1 MSRAKKSNSK
11 VPTIPTCRIAYRYRA
26 YPADLQE
33 YRMENW
39 FGALCGL
46 YNGAV
51 VERKDAYRN
60 TGKGLTYSAQ
70 QNALPE
76 KKKADPALRMVN
88 SQVAQDC
95 LQRVDKAYQKFF
107 DDIARKKAGEHV
119 KIGYPRFKKLE
130 KYTSL
135 TFPQV
140 WMKQPVKDKGKPTGK
155 TKLLEIVKFRFDD
168 DSSYAYV
175 TLPGIGDIK
184 IRLHRSLDWNNAKTV
199 TVKHVSSGD
208 WYVCISVEMPLVPTL
223 EPNGKNTGVDV
234 GLHKEATTSDGSYED
249 HPRFLKKSEE
259 KLKEH
264 QRKLSKKQKGSNGY
278 KKQKQVLAREHEHVA
293 NQRQDFLHKLSL
305 WLVFQYA
312 FIAFEKL
319 NIPGM
324 VKNPHLAKAIL
335 DAGWGTLIRFTA
347 YKSVMLRGNEIVR
360 VNPAYTS
367 QDCSRC
373 GARVPKTLA
382 ERMHICPVCGLEM
395 CRDQNA
401 ARNQE
406 FRAFGKVSSDTAV
419 GTNKVGAGSA
429 PNWGIIPRTQ
439 GETSTSAA
447 PASRGKYCR

>member
-1 MSRAKKSNSK
+1 MSRAKKNNSK
-11 VPTIPTCRIAYRYRA
+11 VPTIPTCRIAYRHRA

-51 VERKDAYRN
+51 AERKDAYRN

-95 LQRVDKAYQKFF
+95 LRRVDKAYQKFF

-119 KIGYPRFKKLE
+119 KIEYPRFKKLE

-140 WMKQPVKDKGKPTGK
+140 WMKQPVKDKGRPTGK

-168 DSSYAYV
+168 DSRYAYV

-208 WYVCISVEMPLVPTL
+208 WYVCISVEMPL
-223 EPNGKNTGVDV
+223 G
-234 GLHKEATTSDGSYED
+234 
-249 HPRFLKKSEE
+249 
-259 KLKEH
+259 
-264 QRKLSKKQKGSNGY
+264 
-278 KKQKQVLAREHEHVA
+278 
-293 NQRQDFLHKLSL
+293 
-305 WLVFQYA
+305 
-312 FIAFEKL
+312 
-319 NIPGM
+319 
-324 VKNPHLAKAIL
+324 PHA
-335 DAGWGTLIRFTA
+335 
-347 YKSVMLRGNEIVR
+347 
-360 VNPAYTS
+360 
-367 QDCSRC
+367 
-373 GARVPKTLA
+373 
-382 ERMHICPVCGLEM
+382 
-395 CRDQNA
+395 
-401 ARNQE
+401 
-406 FRAFGKVSSDTAV
+406 
-419 GTNKVGAGSA
+419 
-429 PNWGIIPRTQ
+429 RTQ
-439 GETSTSAA
+439 W
-447 PASRGKYCR
+447 